1 MTRCHLWDIFG
12 IVMDVI
18 RIRLPELLN
27 EEIPTAYA
35 ISRAS
40 KDRISMSAAHRLVAK
55 RGIIQRFDADLLEA
69 LCEIFDVEPGELI
82 ERDKHRRR

>member
-1 MTRCHLWDIFG
+1 
-12 IVMDVI
+12 MDVI

-27 EEIPTAYA
+27 AEIPTAYA
-35 ISRAS
+35 IARAS

-69 LCEIFDVEPGELI
+69 LCEMFNVDPGELL
-82 ERDKHRRR
+82 ELEAKKARRGRQP